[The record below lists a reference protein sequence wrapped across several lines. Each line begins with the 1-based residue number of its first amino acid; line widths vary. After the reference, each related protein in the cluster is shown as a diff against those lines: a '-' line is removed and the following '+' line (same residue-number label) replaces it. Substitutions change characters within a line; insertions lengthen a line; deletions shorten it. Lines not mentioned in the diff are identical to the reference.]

1 MTRTERHHPEQ
12 QQRICYSN
20 EIKGNRLFRGMENIL
35 QADENRCSCPT
46 AIFRKIKDPR
56 RGLLLLAYNHELES
70 VVQFNAPCIRRI
82 FRIIV
87 IICFRAEVVVSV
99 QFYILLYSNTCF
111 CCPELHACTIVPAIF
126 QLIRHVQSRI
136 AEEISAC
143 ISSYIVNTEGKAA
156 RFIQIHFA
164 IIQSGCPQIG
174 MFMPKVVFTSCLD
187 EITVNLQARISQSDG
202 RAGTQAFTLA
212 SLTILFVFCTFSR

>member
-1 MTRTERHHPEQ
+1 
-12 QQRICYSN
+12 
-20 EIKGNRLFRGMENIL
+20 MENVL
-35 QADENRCSCPT
+35 QADENRRSCPT

-70 VVQFNAPCIRRI
+70 VVQFNAPCIRGI
-82 FRIIV
+82 FRLAV
-87 IICFRAEVVVSV
+87 ICFRAEVVVSV

-126 QLIRHVQSRI
+126 QLIRHVQSGV
-136 AEEISAC
+136 AEEIRTC

-164 IIQSGCPQIG
+164 IIQSGCPQIAMSELVITLG
-174 MFMPKVVFTSCLD
+174 LD
-187 EITVNLQARISQSDG
+187 KITVNTQTGIAQSDG
-202 RAGTQAFTLA
+202 CAGTPSINMC
-212 SLTILFVFCTFSR
+212 SLVSRSYTTSIESLYIV

>member
-1 MTRTERHHPEQ
+1 M
-12 QQRICYSN
+12 
-20 EIKGNRLFRGMENIL
+20 
-35 QADENRCSCPT
+35 
-46 AIFRKIKDPR
+46 
-56 RGLLLLAYNHELES
+56 LAYNHELES

-99 QFYILLYSNTCF
+99 QLYILLYGNACF
-111 CCPELHACTIVPAIF
+111 GCPELHACAIVPAIF

-143 ISSYIVNTEGKAA
+143 VSPYIVNTEGKAA

-164 IIQSGCPQIG
+164 IIQSGCPQIAMSELVITLG
-174 MFMPKVVFTSCLD
+174 LD
-187 EITVNLQARISQSDG
+187 KITVNTQTGIAQSDG
-202 RAGTQAFTLA
+202 CAGAPSINMC
-212 SLTILFVFCTFSR
+212 SLVSRSYTCLLYTSPSPRDRG